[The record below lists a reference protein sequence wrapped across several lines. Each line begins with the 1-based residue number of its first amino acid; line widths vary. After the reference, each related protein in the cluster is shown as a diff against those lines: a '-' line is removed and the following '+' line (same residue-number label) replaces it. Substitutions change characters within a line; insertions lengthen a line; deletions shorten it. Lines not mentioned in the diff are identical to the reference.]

1 MSLNDQSECN
11 KHKYSVE
18 LNIWKGM
25 LNPIYLKYLLL
36 HAWVLVQFIPLWDG
50 EYNENILSSLN
61 AETSDS
67 ENDDL
72 MLFLMPDMD
81 KYGNIYKP
89 VSWSVM
95 DC

>member
-1 MSLNDQSECN
+1 M
-11 KHKYSVE
+11 
-18 LNIWKGM
+18 I
-25 LNPIYLKYLLL
+25 
-36 HAWVLVQFIPLWDG
+36 
-50 EYNENILSSLN
+50 NILSSLN
-61 AETSDS
+61 AETRDS